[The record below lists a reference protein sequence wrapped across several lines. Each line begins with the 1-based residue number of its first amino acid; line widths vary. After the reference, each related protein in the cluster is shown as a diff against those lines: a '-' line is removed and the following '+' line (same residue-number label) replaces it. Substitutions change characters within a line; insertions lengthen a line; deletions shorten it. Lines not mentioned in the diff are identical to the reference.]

1 MLALLASAAAD
12 PAWGK
17 LFMGLL
23 GGLALFLF
31 GMDLMASSLKLV
43 AGERM
48 KEVLAKLTKNR
59 FMGVFSGAFVTSVIQ
74 SSSVTT
80 VLVVGFVSAGLMS
93 LTQTV
98 GVIMGANIGTTVTAQ
113 IVAFHATSYAL
124 LFVSVGFVAFS
135 FSKNK
140 RFIHWGRGIFGLG
153 LIFLGMQVMGDSM
166 LPLRD
171 WPPFLEWMTR
181 MERPALGLL
190 AGAVF
195 TALVQSSSATTGVVI
210 MLASGEFIN
219 LEAGIA
225 MCLGA
230 NVGTCVTAFF
240 ATFGGPRIA
249 LRAAMIHILFNLV
262 GVLFWLP
269 FITVL
274 GSMAR
279 EVSLGTGDGIPRE
292 IANAHTLF
300 NLINAAVLI
309 WFAPLFV
316 VVVEKLFPDRPVSED
331 SVVRPKYL
339 DRSLIDTPSLALD
352 RVRLE
357 LLHMG
362 NRVEDMYKASLRAL
376 LDGTQAQLFRLRSTD
391 EAVDTLHGAVVEYLG
406 LVSQESLSADQTEE
420 LMRLLEAANALENIG
435 DVIETS
441 MVNMGLERLDV
452 GLQVSPQ
459 TREVI
464 GAYHVTVGKAL
475 SAAVVAVIQKNP
487 VQAGYVLGMKEEIK
501 GQLKQASLHEV
512 QRLVA
517 EEPGRLSAYRIEM
530 DTLGSLRRIY
540 DYCRRMARASMPV
553 ADRPSTTG

>member
-1 MLALLASAAAD
+1 MLGLVQDAGAG
-12 PAWGK
+12 PAWGA
-17 LFMGLL
+17 LSMGLF

-31 GMDLMASSLKLV
+31 GMDLMARSLKLV

-48 KEVLAKLTKNR
+48 KSVLGGLTKNR
-59 FMGVFSGAFVTSVIQ
+59 FLGVFSGALVTAVIQ

-124 LFVSVGFVAFS
+124 LLVTLGFVAIS
-135 FSKNK
+135 FGKDRK
-140 RFIHWGRGIFGLG
+140 LKHWGRGLFGLG
-153 LIFLGMQVMGDSM
+153 LVFLGMQVMGDAM
-166 LPLRD
+166 QPLRE

-181 MERPALGLL
+181 MERPVLGML
-190 AGAVF
+190 AGALF

-210 MLASGEFIN
+210 VLAGQGFIT

-225 MCLGA
+225 LCLGA
-230 NVGTCVTAFF
+230 NVGTCVTALI
-240 ATFGGPRIA
+240 ASLGRPRIA
-249 LRAAMIHILFNLV
+249 LRAAGIHVLFNVV

-269 FITVL
+269 FIGEL
-274 GSMAR
+274 AGRAR
-279 EVSLGTGDGIPRE
+279 DIEFGPGGGIPRE
-292 IANAHTLF
+292 IANAHTVF
-300 NLINAAVLI
+300 NVINTLALV
-309 WFAPLFV
+309 WFAPAFV
-316 VVVEKLFPDRPVSED
+316 AVVERVFPDRPESAVGK
-331 SVVRPKYL
+331 VKAKYL
-339 DRSLIDTPSLALD
+339 DWHLIDTPALALD

-362 NRVEDMYKASLRAL
+362 NRVQDMYELVPSLL
-376 LDGTQAQLFRLRSTD
+376 LNGTPDELHGLRQRD
-391 EAVDTLHGAVVEYLG
+391 EAVDFVHGAILEYLG
-406 LVSQESLSADQTEE
+406 RVSRESLSEDQTEE
-420 LMRLLEAANALENIG
+420 LMRLIEAANALENIG
-435 DVIETS
+435 DVIETTL
-441 MVNMGLERLDV
+441 VNLGLERNEV
-452 GLQVSPQ
+452 GLVVSPM

-464 GAYHVTVGKAL
+464 EAYYVTVGKAL
-475 SAAVVAVIQKNP
+475 DAAIVAVIQKNP

-501 GQLKQASLHEV
+501 GQLKEASLHEV

-540 DYCRRMARASMPV
+540 DYCRRMARA
-553 ADRPSTTG
+553 ATTVEERKAVE